1 MARKEEG
8 MWTMLPRAQSLDRR
22 IRESELFPR
31 IRDAEKE
38 MVENERAFRK
48 KRAIEKK
55 RKEKQR
61 LKDIREEALDL
72 DKPIPLAAPET
83 GYFTGFV
90 LNTDPTLSKFL
101 LYDEVFYPK
110 LFNNATKKA
119 PPETINNLWM
129 LGFED
134 NLQRG
139 LLPKVLVQAPLETL
153 SLAESASASAT
164 RKSPDKDKVER
175 DRLRKKK
182 KDRKAFVGIYS
193 ATPLIT

>member
-1 MARKEEG
+1 MHRKEEG

-31 IRDAEKE
+31 IRDAERE
-38 MVENERAFRK
+38 MVENEAAFSK

-72 DKPIPLAAPET
+72 NKPMPLPAPET

-101 LYDEVFYPK
+101 LFDEVFYPR
-110 LFNNATKKA
+110 LFNSTTKNA
-119 PPETINNLWM
+119 PPDTIDNLWM

-134 NLQRG
+134 NLQRAQ
-139 LLPKVLVQAPLETL
+139 LPKVLVQTTMETL
-153 SLAESASASAT
+153 SLADSESGS
-164 RKSPDKDKVER
+164 RRSPAKTPKR
-175 DRLRKKK
+175 KK
-182 KDRKAFVGIYS
+182 KDRLKFVAVYS
-193 ATPLIT
+193 AP